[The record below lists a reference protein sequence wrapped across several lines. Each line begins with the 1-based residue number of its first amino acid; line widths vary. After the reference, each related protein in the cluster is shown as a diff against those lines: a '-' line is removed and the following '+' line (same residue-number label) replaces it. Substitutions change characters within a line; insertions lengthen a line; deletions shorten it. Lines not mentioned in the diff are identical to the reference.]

1 METGRNNNVP
11 KDSQPKVYS
20 QPDKPDP
27 EDFSSGFFVYIKNVF
42 YICNPKNN
50 IMMKKPIYT
59 VSDLD
64 RMFVY
69 AWYEKTN
76 PKETKFGEHWVKG
89 GVDPNQDS
97 ATYIRNSMNRRKDL
111 FDDGTVVIE
120 MIWDVTEY
128 AKKYDKFYQKSKVDD
143 LIRKGIGQVKQ
154 SDVHNMTAEILVERV
169 NDILRKENQPR
180 PEVKLSTAQFDDAVS
195 VLKGIKEGKRRI
207 LAELAARYG
216 KTIWSSAVAVESG
229 IPVVV
234 VASYVLTSFTSFKND
249 IRKYQQF
256 QEIEIVDS
264 QVKGYEEKVTKFVE
278 EGKQVMVFVSLC
290 NGSGRDERVKFL
302 GGFEVQKMV
311 FVDEADYGAHRKG
324 QFDALQ
330 TMVNDDDVLILMT
343 GTNSDRASSEWD
355 IDLPLSTTYFEL
367 LVNKKESMSL
377 VD

>member
-1 METGRNNNVP
+1 
-11 KDSQPKVYS
+11 
-20 QPDKPDP
+20 
-27 EDFSSGFFVYIKNVF
+27 
-42 YICNPKNN
+42 
-50 IMMKKPIYT
+50 MKKSIYT

-69 AWYEKTN
+69 AWYEKN
-76 PKETKFGEHWVKG
+76 NKNETKFGQRFVFDGQDPYQECLKRIRESV
-89 GVDPNQDS
+89 GV
-97 ATYIRNSMNRRKDL
+97 RKDL
-111 FDDGTVVIE
+111 FDDGTITLS
-120 MIWDVTEY
+120 MIWDVTEL
-128 AKKYDKFYQKSKVDD
+128 ATKNGMMDKKSKFDD
-143 LIRKGIGQVKQ
+143 FLRTKIGRRKQNE
-154 SDVHNMTAEILVERV
+154 VHNLNVDELIDKV
-169 NDILRKENQPR
+169 NEILRKEKQPR
-180 PEVKLSTAQFDDAVS
+180 PIVGLSTAQEADAIT

-216 KTIWSSAVAVESG
+216 KTIWSSAIAVESG

-234 VASYVLTSFTSFKND
+234 VSSYVLTSFTSFKND
-249 IRKYQQF
+249 IRKFQQF

-264 QVKGYEEKVTKFVE
+264 QVKGYKEIVIKFVE

-290 NGSGRDERVKFL
+290 NGVGRDESVKFL
-302 GGFEVQKMV
+302 GGLEVQKMV

-330 TMVNDDDVLILMT
+330 TMVNDNDVLILMT

-355 IDLPLSTTYFEL
+355 IDLMLSTTYFEL